1 MKMVTINGED
11 FHTITELHETLQQK
25 LELPEFYGKN
35 LDALWDCLTGMIE
48 LPLQMEW
55 LNYGVSRQRLGD
67 KADQVLSVLEE
78 AQAEGNGF
86 RIWVRD
92 EVED

>member
-1 MKMVTINGED
+1 MKMVTINGEE
-11 FHTITELHETLQQK
+11 FHTINELHETLQQK

-55 LNYGVSRQRLGD
+55 LNYDVSRQRLGD

-92 EVED
+92 EVEE

>member
-1 MKMVTINGED
+1 MKTVTINGED
-11 FHTITELHETLQQK
+11 FSTIAELHQTLQHK
-25 LELPEFYGKN
+25 LELPEFYGAN

-48 LPLQMEW
+48 LPLQIEW
-55 LNYGVSRQRLGD
+55 LNYNLSRERLGD
-67 KADQVLSVLEE
+67 KADQVLAVLEE

-92 EVED
+92 SVEE

>member
-1 MKMVTINGED
+1 MKMVAINGED
-11 FHTITELHETLQQK
+11 FHTIAELHETLQQK

-35 LDALWDCLTGMIE
+35 LDALWDCLTGMVE

-55 LNYGVSRQRLGD
+55 LNYDLSRERLGD

-92 EVED
+92 QVEE

>member
-11 FHTITELHETLQQK
+11 FHTIAELHDTLQQK
-25 LELPEFYGKN
+25 LELPDFYGKN

-55 LNYGVSRQRLGD
+55 LNYDVSRERLGD

-92 EVED
+92 QVEE